1 MGLVLMSTVEL
12 DRVGVVQR
20 VLEHRLSQ
28 RKAAELLHLTDRQ
41 VRRLCAR
48 FGRDG
53 AASLA
58 SKRRGLPSNH
68 RIPALVQ
75 IEALRLIRKLY
86 VDFGPKLAHEKLLE
100 LHDVRIGRETLRQ
113 WMLGAGIWLSRKA
126 RAPSP
131 HQPRTRRECF
141 GELVQIDGS
150 PHRWFED
157 RGPVCTLLVF
167 VDDAT
172 GRLMEL
178 RFVEVESAFDYFAA
192 TKSYLERHGKPVAF
206 YSDKHSIFRVYA
218 EGATGRFKGVTQ
230 FGRALSELNI
240 DIICGNTPQAK
251 GRVERMNQTL
261 QDRLVKELR
270 LQKIST
276 KAAAN
281 AFAPAFIADY
291 NGRFAREPVN
301 PHDAHRPLLGR
312 ESLDTIFTWQE
323 ERTLSKNL
331 VVHLKRVTYLVAPTP
346 KTRLLGGKRVLVLEH
361 EDGSVELTHGGLSL
375 PFSVFAESVAARQ
388 GAVVENKRLDE
399 MLAISKVF
407 QLERETK
414 VSSSRKVSLRDK
426 ERLRAKLPVLP
437 VGDDIAQRHAAV
449 LASWRKKAA
458 RKQLETKR
466 ANAAARIRAKE
477 RDDV

>member
-1 MGLVLMSTVEL
+1 MSNLEL
-12 DRVGVVQR
+12 DRSTVLQR
-20 VLEHRLSQ
+20 VLERRLTQ
-28 RKAAELLHLTDRQ
+28 AKAGELLGLSKRQ
-41 VRRLCAR
+41 TRRL
-48 FGRDG
+48 FGAFRRGG
-53 AASLA
+53 AKAIA
-58 SKRRGLPSNH
+58 SKRRGRPSNH
-68 RIPALVQ
+68 RLPDAMRAGALELVR
-75 IEALRLIRKLY
+75 ALY
-86 VDFGPKLAHEKLLE
+86 SDFGPKLAFEKLSE
-100 LHDVRIGRETLRQ
+100 LHNVRASKSTLRN
-113 WMLGAGIWLSRKA
+113 WMVSSGVWLSRNA

-131 HQPRTRRECF
+131 HQPRLRRECF

-150 PHRWFED
+150 PHRWFEN

-192 TKSYLERHGKPVAF
+192 TKSYLERYGKPVAF

-240 DIICGNTPQAK
+240 DIICANTPQAK

-270 LQKIST
+270 LQRIST

-291 NGRFAREPVN
+291 NSRFAREPVN

-312 ESLDTIFTWQE
+312 EILESIFTWQE

-331 VVHLKRVTYLVAPTP
+331 VVHFKRVTYLVAPTP
-346 KTRLLGGKRVLVLEH
+346 KTRPLGGKRILVLEH

-375 PFSVFAESVAARQ
+375 PFSVFAEGAAARQ

-399 MLAISKVF
+399 MLAVSKVF

-414 VSSSRKVSLRDK
+414 VLSSKKVSLRDK
-426 ERLRAKLPVLP
+426 ERLRGNLPVLP
-437 VGDDIAQRHAAV
+437 VGDDTAQRHSAV
-449 LASWRKKAA
+449 LASWRKKVA
-458 RKQLETKR
+458 RQQLETKR
-466 ANAAARIRAKE
+466 ANAAARIKAARK
-477 RDDV
+477 RDIPS